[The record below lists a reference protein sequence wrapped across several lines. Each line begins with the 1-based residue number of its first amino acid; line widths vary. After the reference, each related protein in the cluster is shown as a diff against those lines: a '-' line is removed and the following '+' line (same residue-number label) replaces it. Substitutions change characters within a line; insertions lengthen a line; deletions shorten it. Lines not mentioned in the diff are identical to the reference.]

1 MKTSYIYCATKLKFI
16 PSTKEHGHQDGTFLL
31 PMLAL
36 QRKCHVA
43 FWALVLKFIVMCNMR
58 VAKSMARFD
67 FEHCAK
73 LASTLMDGDRCFT
86 RVHVVSVLMA
96 QFSPPSPQ

>member
-58 VAKSMARFD
+58 VAKSMARRPTR
-67 FEHCAK
+67 ENT
-73 LASTLMDGDRCFT
+73 TLSLLET
-86 RVHVVSVLMA
+86 RLSLCHLGGPRVG
-96 QFSPPSPQ
+96 